1 MEKIVLDSH
10 TLFWLFTGNL
20 KLPHRSR
27 QLIEDSES
35 IIVPSIVLMEILYLL
50 QKNNMASQFLEVL
63 SELKTRSFMVYPL
76 DLQVIT
82 ETLFISH
89 ALEMHD
95 RIIIATARIFDARII
110 SKDSEIKNAYSK
122 TTW

>member
-10 TLFWLFTGNL
+10 TLFWLFTGNP

-82 ETLFISH
+82 ETLFISP

-110 SKDSEIKNAYSK
+110 SKDREIKDAYSK